1 MVFFKV
7 PSVSGLSS
15 DSTCKVGLKDE
26 SAKEGLNQEAAE
38 GCALPEQE
46 SETRLRKLG
55 NPGKRIPITLVQGKG
70 MLWVIRKR
78 APKRCARGPGSN
90 IPGWAKE
97 TKVVGGTFLEK
108 KKRGPFIHANA
119 YAENTLATWCK
130 EPTHWNRPWCWG
142 RLKTKEKGAEKDEL
156 FRWHHWLNRYE
167 FEQTLGDS
175 GGRRSLACCSPWGQN
190 ELETT

>member
-108 KKRGPFIHANA
+108 KKKEDHLSMLMPLQKIPWPPDAKSQLIGIDPDAGEDWRQRRRGQKRTSCLDGI
-119 YAENTLATWCK
+119 T
-130 EPTHWNRPWCWG
+130 
-142 RLKTKEKGAEKDEL
+142 
-156 FRWHHWLNRYE
+156 
-167 FEQTLGDS
+167 DS
-175 GGRRSLACCSPWGQN
+175 TDMNLSKL
-190 ELETT
+190 